1 MKKLFVMTIGFLFAA
16 SAFATATVSNV
27 KARQRYPWNG
37 MVDIDYT
44 ITGDGTGLTA
54 EIKVEDLQNGRTYVP
69 SKFLSAVPTSE
80 GRHRVTWSTE
90 AEGVT
95 IISSN
100 VTVTVSLVTPDPEA
114 FKNDTYY
121 VVDLSGGP
129 KAERYPVTTLSAPPN
144 TVWSDEYK
152 TTKLILRRIEAGVDP
167 LGRYK
172 ITKPFYIGV
181 FEVTLKQ
188 WMLVMDYNPDSLS
201 DLPEW
206 NNHGDMAAV
215 CLVSYN
221 MIRGS
226 SLGAGWP
233 RSSDVDS
240 TSFLGKL
247 RAKTGI
253 DFDLPTEGQW
263 EYACRAGTTSKYNNG
278 GDSESALRVLGR
290 YSGNKN
296 DGRGGYSGVTSVG
309 LYAPNGWG
317 LYDMH
322 GNLGEWCLDWWEYNV
337 ALSGEDPKGS
347 VTSSGVYRVVRGGSF
362 GWGADG
368 CASSYQNTGIP
379 SSGIYDCGLR
389 LSCSAGL

>member
-1 MKKLFVMTIGFLFAA
+1 MKKLFVMTIGFLFGA

-100 VTVTVSLVTPDPEA
+100 VTVTVSLITPDPEA

-129 KAERYPVTTLSAPPN
+129 IAERYPVTTLSAPPN
-144 TVWSDEYK
+144 ATWSDEYK
-152 TTKLILRRIEAGVDP
+152 TTKLVLRRIEAGADP
-167 LGRYK
+167 LGRYT
-172 ITKPFYIGV
+172 ITKPFYVGV

-188 WMLVMDYNPDSLS
+188 WMLVMASNPESSL
-201 DLPEW
+201 
-206 NNHGDMAAV
+206 NNHGEMAAV
-215 CLVSYN
+215 CCVSYN
-221 MIRGS
+221 AIRGS
-226 SLGAGWP
+226 TLGALWP
-233 RSSDVDS
+233 QNANVDAS
-240 TSFLGKL
+240 SFLGKL
-247 RAKTGI
+247 RAKTGV
-253 DFDLPTEGQW
+253 DFDLPTEAQW

-278 GDSESALRVLGR
+278 SDSDSSLQILGR
-290 YSGNKN
+290 YRDNNN
-296 DGRGGYSGVTSVG
+296 DGRGGYSGVTTVG
-309 LYAPNGWG
+309 SYAPNAWG

-322 GNLGEWCLDWWEYNV
+322 GNVFEWCLDFHDYYSV
-337 ALSGEDPKGS
+337 LSGDNPKGPA
-347 VTSSGVYRVVRGGSF
+347 SGRSRVVRGGSCLYD
-362 GWGADG
+362 ANYSS
-368 CASSYQNTGIP
+368 SSYNPGGLGP
-379 SSGIYDCGLR
+379 SASTTDNYGGTYGFR
-389 LSCSAGL
+389 LLCHAGL

>member
-1 MKKLFVMTIGFLFAA
+1 MKKLFVMTIGSLFAA

-44 ITGDGTGLTA
+44 ITGDGAGLTA
-54 EIKVEDLQNGRTYVP
+54 EIKVEDLQNGKTYVP
-69 SKFLSAVPTSE
+69 SKFLSVVPTSE

-129 KAERYPVTTLSAPPN
+129 TAERYPVTTLSAPPN
-144 TVWSDEYK
+144 TTWSDEYK
-152 TTKLILRRIEAGVDP
+152 TTKLVLRRIEAGADP
-167 LGRYK
+167 LGRYT

-188 WMLVMDYNPDSLS
+188 WMLVMGAGPVSGFTYNT
-201 DLPEW
+201 
-206 NNHGDMAAV
+206 HGDKAAV
-215 CLVSYN
+215 CDVVYG

-226 SLGAGWP
+226 FLGAGWP
-233 RSSDVDS
+233 GNSNVDA

-247 RAKTGI
+247 RVKTGV

-263 EYACRAGTTSKYNNG
+263 EYACRAGTISKYNNG
-278 GDSESALRVLGR
+278 GNTSSDLGAIGR

-296 DGRGGYSGVTSVG
+296 DGRGGYSDVTTVG
-309 LYAPNGWG
+309 SYAPNDWG

-322 GNLGEWCLDWWEYNV
+322 GNVDEWCLDWFGTKD
-337 ALSGEDPKGS
+337 LSGSDPKGP
-347 VTSSGVYRVVRGGSF
+347 SSSEIGENRVLRGGSY
-362 GWGADG
+362 GDDMSG
-368 CASSYQNTGIP
+368 CASSWRYNYAPPLSNGNNP
-379 SSGIYDCGLR
+379 RHGFRLCCSGGL
-389 LSCSAGL
+389 